1 MWVSAGL
8 EASGL
13 PIPLRYVLFYIA
25 NVDSVGRF
33 YVRPSCKKTDYNK
46 VNWSHEGNNFV
57 WQKNSSD
64 ETTTID
70 SKWAVDSE
78 ITNRSSLSEELKNF
92 CPDYPIYRVYTME
105 NASASEKTET
115 DGKRCS

>member
-1 MWVSAGL
+1 MR
-8 EASGL
+8 E
-13 PIPLRYVLFYIA
+13 I
-25 NVDSVGRF
+25 
-33 YVRPSCKKTDYNK
+33 T
-46 VNWSHEGNNFV
+46 FV

-92 CPDYPIYRVYTME
+92 CPDYPIYRVHTME
-105 NASASEKTET
+105 NASASEETET
-115 DGKRCS
+115 DGKSCS